1 MDSENITGTA
11 DMADIAG
18 IAVVGM
24 AGRFPGAS
32 TLAELWRN
40 LADGVESISFFTPEE
55 LAAQGIDPA
64 LVGDRRY
71 VPARGVL
78 AGAERFDAAFF
89 GLTPREAELMDPQHR
104 VLLECAWEA
113 LEEAGYAGPGAGL
126 RTAVF
131 AGAGLNTYLL
141 HHVLPHRELL
151 KNVGELPA
159 ILLNNNDFLTTRI
172 SYKLDLRGPSVLVQ
186 TACSTGLVAVHM
198 ACQSLLGGEC
208 DLALAGAVS
217 ITFPQIA
224 GYLHQE
230 GGVMSPDG
238 HCRAFDAAAGG
249 AVEGA
254 GAGMVVLK
262 RLADAIADGDTVHA
276 VLRGS
281 AANNDGASRAGFT
294 APSVSGQSEVIR
306 ESLLMADV
314 DPATITY
321 VEAHG
326 SGTPLGDPIEIAAL
340 TQAFGPDVAASG
352 GRCAV
357 GSVKTNVGH
366 LNSAAGI
373 AGLFKTILALEH
385 RALPPSLHFVS
396 PNPQIAF
403 GDSPFYVNTALTPWE
418 SAGPRRAGVSS
429 FGLGGTNV
437 HAILEEAPA
446 PEPSG
451 PARPWQLLVLSA
463 KSATA
468 LDTMAAD
475 LAAYLEGRPDLEGPG
490 WADVAWTLQVGR
502 RLFPHRRALVCRDAV
517 EARGLLSHRNAAP
530 DPARVIDAVEGSS
543 GRPVVFLFPGL
554 GDHYV
559 DMGRELYASEPRF
572 REELDR
578 CADFLAPLLGLD
590 LRTVIFAG
598 AAGEGKPGA
607 GMDLKALLR
616 RESGGGA
623 EDAALLRLSRTR
635 VAQPALFAVEY
646 ALAQLLL
653 SWGLRPAAMIGYSI
667 GEYVAACL
675 AGVMSLPDAL
685 TLVALRAR
693 SIDELPGGAMLAVPL
708 PEAEVRPLLRGEL
721 ALAATN
727 GPHFSVVG
735 GPADAIARLETELA
749 GRGAASLR
757 LHATHA
763 FHTPALEPAL
773 APFLEAARKVR
784 LAPPRIPFLSNVTG
798 TWITDAEA
806 TDPAY
811 WGRHM
816 VGTVRFAEGLAE
828 LLADPARVLLE
839 VGPGST
845 LSTLA
850 RQHPRASAGQV
861 ILQTMRRASE
871 ARPDAVAL
879 LGALGSL
886 WASGVTVDW
895 PAYHAGSRRLRVPL
909 PTYPFERQRHW
920 IEAPGIE
927 APGIDPPGIEAP
939 AAPPAALGRKDDVAD
954 WFYVPVWREAPP
966 ALLGGG
972 PGAESVRKAGPW
984 LLFLDR
990 EGVGERLAAR
1000 LAAAG
1005 AAVAALSTDEWG
1017 GLGAGR
1023 GEGYGR
1029 LLRDL
1034 RAAGRF
1040 PRRIV
1045 HLGSV
1050 RGEDGGESF
1059 AASQEAGLLSLAR
1072 LARALGEEGH
1082 AEPLAL
1088 LVVASGVQAV
1098 GEDDPVEPA
1107 RATVLG
1113 ACRVIPQEYVH
1124 VSCRSVDVIPPAP
1137 GSPGAGRL
1145 TSQLLSEA
1153 LLFGTGGTAGAGMQI
1168 ALRGRRRF
1176 VRGHVQVPLSPAG
1189 EGAVAPLRPEGVYLV
1204 TDVLH
1209 GIGLPLAETLRRKLG
1224 CRLAILVP
1232 PDTAAGERLAAL
1244 AASPDVLVLPADLHS
1259 ASEVRAAAAQALE
1272 RFGTLTGVF
1281 HTAAAFSGGLLQ
1293 LKGAASLP
1301 AVHGAQGRGALAVV
1315 EAFSTAGAAGFAL
1328 EFLALSSSTAAV
1340 TGGFGQVDPTAA
1352 GALLGAVAE
1361 RAAARGLPISAISAV
1376 TAIDWDPYQWDSWLA
1391 AGLADSPAL
1400 QAGLTGNLATYGI
1413 AAEASFDALSR
1424 LLAAGLPRIVV
1435 SAEDLDAV
1443 IAQTDAFHA
1452 ADLLASVSG
1461 GGVGGTRPASAGP
1474 YLPPGDELEAALAEI
1489 WQELFG
1495 IERIGVEDDFLAL
1508 GGHSLLAIQVTT
1520 QIRNT
1525 LAVDLPV
1532 SALFEQPTITLLAR
1546 RLREERGEIAAP
1558 QEAAESDDLDAL
1570 LAQVE
1575 ELSPE
1580 EVQALLAA
1588 ERAVGAP
1595 VA

>member
-1 MDSENITGTA
+1 MVSENIDGTA
-11 DMADIAG
+11 GITG
-18 IAVVGM
+18 IAVIGL

-40 LADGVESISFFTPEE
+40 LAGGVESISFFTPEE

-78 AGAERFDAAFF
+78 AGADRFDAAFF

-141 HHVLPHRELL
+141 HHVLPNRELL
-151 KNVGELPA
+151 KNAGELQA

-172 SYKLDLRGPSVLVQ
+172 SYKLDLRGPSILVQ

-224 GYLHQE
+224 GYLHQQ
-230 GGVMSPDG
+230 GSVMSPDG

-262 RLADAIADGDTVHA
+262 RLADALADGDTIHA

-294 APSVSGQSEVIR
+294 APSVAGQAEVVR

-340 TQAFGPDVAASG
+340 TQAFGPDVAARG

-357 GSVKTNVGH
+357 GSIKTNVGH

-385 RALPPSLHFVS
+385 QELPPSLHFAA
-396 PNPQIAF
+396 PNPRIDF

-418 SAGPRRAGVSS
+418 SDGPRRAGVSS

-437 HAILEEAPA
+437 HAILEEAPEPA
-446 PEPSG
+446 PSG
-451 PARPWQLLVLSA
+451 PARPWQLLALSA

-468 LDTMAAD
+468 LDAMAAD
-475 LAAYLEGRPDLEGPG
+475 LAAYLEGRPDLDGPG
-490 WADVAWTLQVGR
+490 LADVAWTLQVGR
-502 RLFPHRRALVCRDAV
+502 RLFPHRRALVCRDAA
-517 EARGLLSHRNAAP
+517 EARGLLAGTVRS
-530 DPARVIDAVEGSS
+530 DPARVTDVVEGSS

-590 LRTVIFAG
+590 LRAVIFAG
-598 AAGEGKPGA
+598 AAGEADPSA
-607 GMDLKALLR
+607 GSDMDLKALLR
-616 RESGGGA
+616 RGSGEETA
-623 EDAALLRLSRTR
+623 DAALLRLSRTK

-653 SWGLRPAAMIGYSI
+653 SWGIRPAAMIGYSI

-693 SIDELPGGAMLAVPL
+693 TIDELPGGAMLAVPL
-708 PEAEVRPLLRGEL
+708 PEAEVRPLLTGDTGEL

-727 GPHFSVVG
+727 GPHFCVVG
-735 GPADAIARLETELA
+735 GPADAIARLERELA
-749 GRGAASLR
+749 GRGAACLR

-763 FHTPALEPAL
+763 FHTPALKPAL
-773 APFLEAARKVR
+773 APFLDAARKVR

-806 TDPAY
+806 TDPDY

-850 RQHPRASAGQV
+850 RQHPRAAAGQV
-861 ILQTMRRASE
+861 ILPTMRRASE

-879 LGALGSL
+879 LGALGAL
-886 WASGVTVDW
+886 WAAGVTIDW
-895 PAYHAGSRRLRVPL
+895 PSYHAGARRRRVPL
-909 PTYPFERQRHW
+909 PTYPFERQRYW
-920 IEAPGIE
+920 IE
-927 APGIDPPGIEAP
+927 APGIDPPGWEAP
-939 AAPPAALGRKDDVAD
+939 ESAAPAEAPPAALGRKDDVAD
-954 WFYVPVWREAPP
+954 WFYLPVWREAPP
-966 ALLGGG
+966 VLLSGG
-972 PGAESVRKAGPW
+972 PDAEALQEAGPW

-990 EGVGERLAAR
+990 EGVGAGLAAR

-1005 AAVAALSTDEWG
+1005 AAVATFAADEGG
-1017 GLGAGR
+1017 GLGTGR

-1034 RAAGRF
+1034 RAEGRF

-1050 RGEDGGESF
+1050 RGGEGESF
-1059 AASQEAGLLSLAR
+1059 EASQEAGLLSLVR

-1088 LVVASGVQAV
+1088 LVVSSGVQAV

-1124 VSCRSVDVIPPAP
+1124 VACRSVDVILPAP
-1137 GSPGAGRL
+1137 GSPGADRL

-1153 LLFGTGGTAGAGMQI
+1153 LVGTAGSGQQI

-1176 VRGHVQVPLSPAG
+1176 VRAHVPAPLQPVG
-1189 EGAVAPLRPEGVYLV
+1189 EGSQAPLRPEGVYLV

-1224 CRLAILVP
+1224 CRLALLVP
-1232 PDTAAGERLAAL
+1232 PDTEAGERLAAL
-1244 AASPDVLVLPADLHS
+1244 ETWAASPDVLVLPADLTS
-1259 ASEVRAAAAQALE
+1259 ATAVRAAAARVRE

-1315 EAFSTAGAAGFAL
+1315 EAFSSSDSPL
-1328 EFLALSSSTAAV
+1328 EFLALFSSTAAV

-1352 GALLGAVAE
+1352 GALLGALAE
-1361 RAAARGLPISAISAV
+1361 RAAARGVPMSVI

-1532 SALFEQPTITLLAR
+1532 SALFEQPTIALLAR
-1546 RLREERGEIAAP
+1546 RLREEQGEIAAI
-1558 QEAAESDDLDAL
+1558 QESAEGDDLDAL

-1595 VA
+1595 AA